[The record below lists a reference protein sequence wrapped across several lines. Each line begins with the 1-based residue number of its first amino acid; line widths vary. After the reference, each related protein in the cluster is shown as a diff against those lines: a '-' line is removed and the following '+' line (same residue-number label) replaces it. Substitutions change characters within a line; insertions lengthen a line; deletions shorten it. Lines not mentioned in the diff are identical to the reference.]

1 VLTQMMNPEHANP
14 LGNVHGGWVLKL
26 IDEAGGIVASRHARN
41 PAVTVEI
48 DSVSF
53 REPVHVGNLVHVRAR
68 MVRAWRT
75 SMEVEATV
83 EAENPLTGERRIT
96 SQAYLVY
103 VALNHAGRPTPVPPV
118 LPETDEERRKY
129 EDAELR
135 PRRTAR
141 PPRTRTVAPIAYSSR
156 CAPLSSRCFLRYFIN
171 GVPPVPTRVGFLAS
185 LACCL

>member
-75 SMEVEATV
+75 SMEVEAVV
-83 EAENPLTGERRIT
+83 EAENPLTGERRTT

-129 EDAELR
+129 EEAELR
-135 PRRTAR
+135 RAERLARREREQTPR
-141 PPRTRTVAPIAYSSR
+141 
-156 CAPLSSRCFLRYFIN
+156 
-171 GVPPVPTRVGFLAS
+171 
-185 LACCL
+185 

>member
-1 VLTQMMNPEHANP
+1 MPAPCAPAHAP
-14 LGNVHGGWVLKL
+14 
-26 IDEAGGIVASRHARN
+26 
-41 PAVTVEI
+41 
-48 DSVSF
+48 SF

-75 SMEVEATV
+75 SMEVEAVV

-129 EDAELR
+129 EEAELR
-135 PRRTAR
+135 RAERLARREREQTPR
-141 PPRTRTVAPIAYSSR
+141 
-156 CAPLSSRCFLRYFIN
+156 
-171 GVPPVPTRVGFLAS
+171 
-185 LACCL
+185 

>member
-1 VLTQMMNPEHANP
+1 MEPRTPSETEVVLTQMMNPEHANP

-75 SMEVEATV
+75 SMEVEAVV
-83 EAENPLTGERRIT
+83 EAENPLTGERRTT

-135 PRRTAR
+135 RAERLARRERELSPR
-141 PPRTRTVAPIAYSSR
+141 
-156 CAPLSSRCFLRYFIN
+156 
-171 GVPPVPTRVGFLAS
+171 
-185 LACCL
+185 